1 MSPPRKSWRGGKGAG
16 PESATVGGHSQWM
29 NARGY
34 KTGFEFRF
42 CLDPTSGVCLYARC
56 LCPQPRQ
63 GLPEP
68 PVFFPL
74 AHRRET
80 LYFRGTPTVKYQP
93 QTARAAEETD
103 LQTNNHKKRRQQH
116 KNKKNNK
123 KTSQNRKETA
133 NQASVRRKLQT
144 PLELSSFRCT

>member
-1 MSPPRKSWRGGKGAG
+1 
-16 PESATVGGHSQWM
+16 M

-42 CLDPTSGVCLYARC
+42 CLDPTSGVCLYARF

-80 LYFRGTPTVKYQP
+80 LYSRGTPTVKHQP
-93 QTARAAEETD
+93 QTTRAAGETD
-103 LQTNNHKKRRQQH
+103 LQTNNNKKRRQQQQEQEQQ
-116 KNKKNNK
+116 
-123 KTSQNRKETA
+123 QNFQKQKGNCEP
-133 NQASVRRKLQT
+133 S
-144 PLELSSFRCT
+144 